1 MAALRHGVKRMEYR
15 VFRKLGVEQ
24 LADPLTKRGADVI
37 RLRDVFSE
45 AERHIFLQRKQ
56 SENAKSPLIGHIE
69 WNKLLNLAD
78 FKKY

>member
-1 MAALRHGVKRMEYR
+1 MEYR
-15 VFRKLGVEQ
+15 VFWKLGVEQ

-37 RLRDVFSE
+37 IRLRDVFSE
-45 AERHIFLQRKQ
+45 AESHIFLQRKQ
-56 SENAKSPLIGHIE
+56 SENAKSPHIGHIE

>member
-15 VFRKLGVEQ
+15 VFWKLGVEQ

-45 AERHIFLQRKQ
+45 AESHIFLQRKQ